1 MALQILVIFAH
12 PAIRRS
18 RVNRALVRAARGLEG
33 VTVHDLYETY
43 PDFSIDVPREQAL
56 LSGHD
61 VIVFQH
67 PFYWYSAPSILKEW
81 MDLVLEYG
89 FAYGEDGRALAG
101 KGWMNAISTG
111 GQETQYGPD
120 TPNLFFVED
129 LLRPFE
135 ATANLCRMHWISPFL
150 VQGTHGLTEGEIAAA
165 AQSYRA
171 RLLTLA
177 AEVAPIPRR
186 SA

>member
-18 RVNRALVRAARGLEG
+18 RVNRALVQAAHGLDG

-43 PDFSIDVPREQAL
+43 PDFSIDVAREQAL
-56 LSGHD
+56 LSAHD

-67 PFYWYSAPSILKEW
+67 PFYWYSAPSIVKEW

-89 FAYGEDGRALAG
+89 FAYGENGRALAG
-101 KGWMNAISTG
+101 KGWMSAITTG
-111 GQETQYGPD
+111 GRDIHYGPKSQ
-120 TPNLFFVED
+120 NLFTVAE

-135 ATANLCRMHWISPFL
+135 ATAHLCRMHWIQPFL
-150 VQGTHGLTEGEIAAA
+150 VQGTHGMSAVDIANA

-171 RLLTLA
+171 RLVTLGA
-177 AEVAPIPRR
+177 DVEPVPEQ
-186 SA
+186 SE